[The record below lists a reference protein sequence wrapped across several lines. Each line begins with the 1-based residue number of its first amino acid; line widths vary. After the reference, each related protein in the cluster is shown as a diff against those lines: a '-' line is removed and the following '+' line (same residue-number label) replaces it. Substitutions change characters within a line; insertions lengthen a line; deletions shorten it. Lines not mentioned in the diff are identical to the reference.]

1 MGDKIRFNATG
12 DRVHVESSY
21 LQDEFFVKRQLD
33 IMIHTIRGNITQLI
47 ELQSLLDV
55 HGYKNTSTIKK
66 KLTVGCKARCIHVS
80 MDLKKY
86 RTTTQLVQPS
96 LTFGVFMETH
106 GRKLRNDETLCN
118 EIMKE
123 VFDFGCLM
131 RGDKERV
138 TRCMIEFHKRKLQ
151 AYGDTEIRGDKQQ
164 D

>member
-1 MGDKIRFNATG
+1 MGDKIRFDATG
-12 DRVHVESSY
+12 DRVHVESSH
-21 LQDEFFVKRQLD
+21 LQDEFFIKRQLD
-33 IMIHTIRGNITQLI
+33 TMIYKIRGSITQLI
-47 ELQSLLDV
+47 ELQSLLDA

-86 RTTTQLVQPS
+86 RTSTQLVQPS

-106 GRKLRNDETLCN
+106 GRKLRNDDTLCN

-131 RGDKERV
+131 KGDKERV

-151 AYGDTEIRGDKQQ
+151 AYGDTEIRGDE
-164 D
+164 

>member
-47 ELQSLLDV
+47 ELQSLLDA

-151 AYGDTEIRGDKQQ
+151 AYGDTEIRGDK
-164 D
+164 

>member
-1 MGDKIRFNATG
+1 M
-12 DRVHVESSY
+12 
-21 LQDEFFVKRQLD
+21 
-33 IMIHTIRGNITQLI
+33 
-47 ELQSLLDV
+47 QSLLDA
-55 HGYKNTSTIKK
+55 HGYKNTSTVKK

-106 GRKLRNDETLCN
+106 GRKLRNDEALCN

-131 RGDKERV
+131 KGDKERV

-151 AYGDTEIRGDKQQ
+151 AYGDTEVHSNE
-164 D
+164 